1 MVAKRL
7 TSTYLPGRRSR
18 DWIKVKNLHTGR
30 SS

>member
-18 DWIKVKNLHTGR
+18 DWIKVKNLHAGGT
-30 SS
+30 

>member
-18 DWIKVKNLHTGR
+18 DWIKVKNLHTEG
-30 SS
+30 S